1 MSFGTIARGLA
12 GLALIALIV
21 AGIWY
26 GRRQPAEVAELP
38 PPPAAAPA
46 QEAAATPRDH
56 NQRSLEIYE
65 FKRVATSGAE
75 RGKEIYYY
83 KCWFCHN
90 DFAEGAPKLTGVYQ
104 RGTLMTGRPATDE
117 GIKEIYALARESF
130 RGGNRSF
137 QLQLLP
143 FRMTEGNMALNAASP
158 HAPFWR
164 NLKQGTDIF
173 EATRRPPAWDVC
185 EKRYVFGPTGTVAG
199 PLDPVAA
206 CPLGSFS
213 TMAAL

>member
-1 MSFGTIARGLA
+1 MMSFGTIARGLA

-38 PPPAAAPA
+38 PPQATTPA
-46 QEAAATPRDH
+46 QEAVATPADR

-65 FKRVATSGAE
+65 FKRAAASGAE

-104 RGTLMTGRPATDE
+104 RGTLVTGRPATDD
-117 GIKEIYALARESF
+117 GIKEQIREGSPGMASYKYTLSEADIEDLVTF
-130 RGGNRSF
+130 IR
-137 QLQLLP
+137 
-143 FRMTEGNMALNAASP
+143 EGCCWKDDEPPLNP
-158 HAPFWR
+158 
-164 NLKQGTDIF
+164 
-173 EATRRPPAWDVC
+173 
-185 EKRYVFGPTGTVAG
+185 RYVVE
-199 PLDPVAA
+199 
-206 CPLGSFS
+206 
-213 TMAAL
+213 